1 MSLFFTIAIGYI
13 LGQTF
18 LLRLM
23 NSSHTLRVR
32 SILITNLHRA
42 VSIVQWILV
51 GNIILLIIQMLFLS
65 SYSIFSLTFVS
76 YVSNLIPAG
85 LLVIFALRFF
95 SWYRN
100 GNHSLGIL
108 LYAFAFLI
116 LALSEVMAGIGSVYL
131 LTQKDQVITPS
142 SDIQFATLPEGSFL
156 NYYFSYYRYLDYS
169 SFLLTLV
176 ASAFLL
182 YHYSKKTKARKMII
196 IIALPILGYTATI
209 LDALNIYDTE
219 TNPDLFYYYIF
230 QSLASISG
238 GVLFAFSFWFIAKR
252 LPESSVKT
260 FLKITSLGFI
270 LLYLSNHVDVTAA
283 TYPPYGINSLSLLP
297 LASYFVLFGLYSSA
311 LSLSQDITLR
321 QHLRSIA
328 RHDKNLLS
336 SIGTAQM
343 ETEVKRAVSELKDV
357 ADAEEKELAEKTGIE
372 TPIAENEVEDYL
384 KQVIEEVAKT
394 RKK

>member
-1 MSLFFTIAIGYI
+1 MLLF
-13 LGQTF
+13 
-18 LLRLM
+18 
-23 NSSHTLRVR
+23 
-32 SILITNLHRA
+32 
-42 VSIVQWILV
+42 
-51 GNIILLIIQMLFLS
+51 S
-65 SYSIFSLTFVS
+65 SYSTLSLIFVS
-76 YVSNLIPAG
+76 YVSNFFTAV
-85 LLVIFALRFF
+85 LLVIFALRFV

-100 GNHSLGIL
+100 RNHSLGIL
-108 LYAFAFLI
+108 LYALAFLI
-116 LALSEVMAGIGSVYL
+116 LAVSEVMAGIGSAYL
-131 LTQKDQVITPS
+131 VSQKDQVITPAS
-142 SDIQFATLPEGSFL
+142 EANIAIFPEGSFL
-156 NYYFSYYRYLDYS
+156 NNFFSYYRYLDYS
-169 SFLLTLV
+169 SFLLTIV

-182 YHYSKKTKARKMII
+182 YHYSKKTKTPKMII

-209 LDALNIYDTE
+209 LDALNIYDTD
-219 TNPDLFYYYIF
+219 TNPDLIDYYVF

-238 GVLFAFSFWFIAKR
+238 GVLFAFSFWFISKK

-260 FLKITSLGFI
+260 FLKITALGFI

-297 LASYFVLFGLYSSA
+297 LATYFVLFGLYSSA

-321 QHLRSIA
+321 NHLRSMA
-328 RHDKNLLS
+328 RHDGNLLS

-343 ETEVKRAVSELKDV
+343 ENEVKRAVGELKDV

-384 KQVIEEVAKT
+384 KQVIEEVSKA